1 MSCGSRKFM
10 VGGSR
15 SIIDKNWIFSQI
27 EKYWYWHLACYEE
40 LTLIQ
45 GGARGVDKISKE
57 YAQENDLKIEE
68 HLAEWE
74 KFGKAAGHIRN
85 EEMIKE
91 SDEVLLL
98 WDGESHGT
106 KNDIELC
113 EKYKKPYTLV
123 YYPSGRYIKKNY

>member
-1 MSCGSRKFM
+1 M

-15 SIIDKNWIFSQI
+15 SIIDKDWIFSQI
-27 EKYWYWHLACYEE
+27 DKYWYWHLACYEE

-45 GGARGVDKISKE
+45 GGAKGVDKIAKE

-68 HLAEWE
+68 HPANC
-74 KFGKAAGHIRN
+74 KIS
-85 EEMIKE
+85 EMIKE

-98 WDGESHGT
+98 WDGESRET
-106 KNDIELC
+106 KNGIKFC

-123 YYPSGRYIKKNY
+123 YYPSGKYIKKNY

>member
-15 SIIDKNWIFSQI
+15 SIIDKDWIFSQI
-27 EKYWYWHLACYEE
+27 DKYWYWHLACYEE

-45 GGARGVDKISKE
+45 GGAKGVDKIAKE

-68 HLAEWE
+68 HSADC
-74 KFGKAAGHIRN
+74 KIS
-85 EEMIKE
+85 EMIKE

-98 WDGESHGT
+98 WDGESRET
-106 KNDIELC
+106 KKEIKFC

-123 YYPSGRYIKKNY
+123 YYPSGKYIKKNY

>member
-15 SIIDKNWIFSQI
+15 SIIDKEWIFSQI
-27 EKYWYWHLACYEE
+27 DKYWYWHLACYEE

-45 GGARGVDKISKE
+45 SGANGVDKIAKE
-57 YAQENDLKIEE
+57 YAKENDLKIEE
-68 HLAEWE
+68 HSADY
-74 KFGKAAGHIRN
+74 KIS
-85 EEMIKE
+85 EMIKE

-98 WDGESHGT
+98 WDGESRET
-106 KNDIELC
+106 KNSIKFC

-123 YYPSGRYIKKNY
+123 YYPSGKYIKKNY

>member
-1 MSCGSRKFM
+1 M

-15 SIIDKNWIFSQI
+15 SIIDKDWIFSQI
-27 EKYWYWHLACYEE
+27 EKYEYWHLASYED

-45 GGARGVDKISKE
+45 GGARGVDKIAKE
-57 YAQENDLKIEE
+57 YCKEYNHIEIKPD
-68 HLAEWE
+68 WD
-74 KFGKAAGHIRN
+74 KFGKAAGFIRN

-98 WDGESHGT
+98 WDGESRGT
-106 KNDIELC
+106 KNDIALC

-123 YYPSGRYIKKNY
+123 YYPSGRYIEKYYN